1 MMAQRTKT
9 SAQQRKIDEMVQ
21 RCREN
26 AWKAAGLDTLPV
38 HDEDSDRD
46 PLHGDA

>member
-1 MMAQRTKT
+1 MARTLT
-9 SAQQRKIDEMVQ
+9 SAQQRAIDKAVQ

-26 AWKAAGLDTLPV
+26 AWKAAGLDTLPEGET
-38 HDEDSDRD
+38 EDTDHD